1 MPTLDFN
8 GKHHIYTHHLTI
20 PYRPLETD
28 KSRSCNPTSE
38 NDNLII
44 HGDNLHALKALLPR
58 YKNRIKCIY
67 IDPPYN
73 TGNEGWVYNDNVNSP
88 LIKQWFTEN
97 APVDNED
104 LERHDKWLCMM
115 WSRLH
120 LLKELLAE
128 DGVIFIS
135 IDDNEVHHLRMLM
148 DEIFGEK
155 NFFAILT
162 RRAMHTVRNSGK
174 DFNHN
179 ADYTL
184 VYAKEKSW
192 FGEDKSR
199 YIRYITD
206 KSTKYP
212 HDDNDG
218 RGKYKLDPLSARNYY
233 EPYTFTF
240 ENGVVWSPPSGRYP
254 SYAQDTLRCM
264 EREGRIDFSGK
275 EPRAKR
281 YLSEVQ
287 EGQPPDVFLSPKIVG
302 FNKEGTGELRDIFGE
317 GGVFPQPKPIKFIK
331 FLLEL
336 LRSKDAIIL
345 FSMKIKNHTLKKRSA
360 YPISRSAFR
369 TLCQIHG
376 KRLGLQKE
384 LIESL
389 KTNGETDEKIYD
401 RRSYL
406 ISMLQ
411 EHVAG
416 EVENQSEQIFRKKL
430 DSGEIQFDL
439 EVGEPNYK
447 LRQSYKIEVHANQNL
462 LTKYGKPVQLSLFE
476 PMYEYASD
484 NELEKNFAHF
494 LDGEKALQWW
504 HRVVAR
510 QQGEYYVQ
518 GWNEQ
523 RIYPDFVAMA
533 KEVEGMTRVL
543 IFETKGQHLEGN
555 RDTKYKQKVL
565 KTLEEAFNTTGNTSM
580 REVPTQTGIFRLVFS
595 KQEFPE
601 ISAQLNEGRYST
613 ES

>member
-1 MPTLDFN
+1 MPTLEFN
-8 GKHHIYTHHLTI
+8 GKHHIYTHHLTV

-28 KSRSCNPTSE
+28 ESRSCNPTNE
-38 NDNLII
+38 DDNLII

-58 YKNRIKCIY
+58 YKNRIKGIY

-162 RRAMHTVRNSGK
+162 RRAMHTVRNSSK

-275 EPRAKR
+275 EPRAFFFKR

-287 EGQPPDVFLSPKIVG
+287 EGQPPDVFLSPEIVG

-345 FSMKIKNHTLKKRSA
+345 DSFAGSGTTAHAVLALNKEDSGNRKFILVE
-360 YPISRSAFR
+360 
-369 TLCQIHG
+369 CQEYADTITAE
-376 KRLGLQKE
+376 RVRRV
-384 LIESL
+384 I
-389 KTNGETDEKIYD
+389 NGVPDASEAA
-401 RRSYL
+401 
-406 ISMLQ
+406 LQ
-411 EHVAG
+411 EG
-416 EVENQSEQIFRKKL
+416 LGGSFTYCTLGEPIEVEAMLTGEKL
-430 DSGEIQFDL
+430 PTYTAL
-439 EVGEPNYK
+439 
-447 LRQSYKIEVHANQNL
+447 ATNL
-462 LTKYGKPVQLSLFE
+462 LFTSAGIS
-476 PMYEYASD
+476 
-484 NELEKNFAHF
+484 
-494 LDGEKALQWW
+494 
-504 HRVVAR
+504 
-510 QQGEYYVQ
+510 
-518 GWNEQ
+518 
-523 RIYPDFVAMA
+523 
-533 KEVEGMTRVL
+533 VE
-543 IFETKGQHLEGN
+543 E
-555 RDTKYKQKVL
+555 D
-565 KTLEEAFNTTGNTSM
+565 TLEEKNDDGLFYSDDKNDYYLIYKPDLAYLRSNEAILNLEQAKRIQDSSHENGKKAIVYAAGNYIGQRELTKMGIAFC
-580 REVPTQTGIFRLVFS
+580 
-595 KQEFPE
+595 
-601 ISAQLNEGRYST
+601 QLPYAIHER
-613 ES
+613 

>member
-1 MPTLDFN
+1 MPTLEFN
-8 GKHHIYTHHLTI
+8 GKHHIYTHHLTV

-28 KSRSCNPTSE
+28 ESRSCNPTSE

-97 APVDNED
+97 APIDIED

-115 WSRLH
+115 WPRLH
-120 LLKELLAE
+120 LLKELLSD
-128 DGVIFIS
+128 DGVIFVS

-155 NFFAILT
+155 NFFAVLT
-162 RRAMHTVRNSGK
+162 RRAMHTVRNSSK

-184 VYAKEKSW
+184 VYGKEKSW

-212 HDDNDG
+212 YDDNDG

-240 ENGVVWSPPSGRYP
+240 ENGVVWSPPSGSYPRY
-254 SYAQDTLRCM
+254 SQDTLRQM
-264 EREGRIDFSGK
+264 EHEGRIDFSGN

-287 EGQPPDVFLSPKIVG
+287 EGQPPDVFLSPEIVG

-317 GGVFPQPKPIKFIK
+317 GGVFPQPKPVKFIK

-345 FSMKIKNHTLKKRSA
+345 DSFAGSGTTAHAVLALN
-360 YPISRSAFR
+360 
-369 TLCQIHG
+369 
-376 KRLGLQKE
+376 KE
-384 LIESL
+384 
-389 KTNGETDEKIYD
+389 
-401 RRSYL
+401 
-406 ISMLQ
+406 
-411 EHVAG
+411 
-416 EVENQSEQIFRKKL
+416 
-430 DSGEIQFDL
+430 DSGNRKFILVECEDYADTVTAERVRRVINGVPDARDDALREGLGGSFTYCTL
-439 EVGEPNYK
+439 GEPIQVEAMLTGEKFPTYTA
-447 LRQSYKIEVHANQNL
+447 LATNL
-462 LTKYGKPVQLSLFE
+462 LFTSAGIS
-476 PMYEYASD
+476 
-484 NELEKNFAHF
+484 
-494 LDGEKALQWW
+494 
-504 HRVVAR
+504 
-510 QQGEYYVQ
+510 
-518 GWNEQ
+518 
-523 RIYPDFVAMA
+523 
-533 KEVEGMTRVL
+533 VE
-543 IFETKGQHLEGN
+543 EN
-555 RDTKYKQKVL
+555 
-565 KTLEEAFNTTGNTSM
+565 TLEEKNDDGLFYSDNKNDYYLIYKPDLAYLRSNEAILNLEHAKRIQDSSHENGKKAIVYAAGNYIGQRELTKMGIAFC
-580 REVPTQTGIFRLVFS
+580 
-595 KQEFPE
+595 
-601 ISAQLNEGRYST
+601 QLPYSIH
-613 ES
+613 ER